1 MEELIEV
8 TSPTYGKRLVQEIQ
22 RLIACKKYVYLAW
35 TKWRSEGGPIWLEGR
50 MTAED
55 RITGEQF
62 CSLCGGDFIEVTML
76 NGRKIFLPSDK
87 WEKAFIHPPRFVV
100 ADRKV
105 NE

>member
-8 TSPTYGKRLVQEIQ
+8 TSPTYGKRLIQEIR
-22 RLIACKKYVYLAW
+22 RLIASKQYVYLAW
-35 TKWRSEGGPIWLEGR
+35 TKWRSVGGPICLEGR

-55 RITGEQF
+55 RITGVQF

-76 NGRKIFLPSDK
+76 NERKIFIPGDK
-87 WEKAFIHPPRFVV
+87 WQWAFFHPPRFVV

>member
-35 TKWRSEGGPIWLEGR
+35 TKWRSVGGPLWLEGR

-55 RITGEQF
+55 RIKEVQF
-62 CSLCGGDFIEVTML
+62 CNLYGGDFIEVTMI
-76 NGRKIFLPSDK
+76 NERKIFIPSDK
-87 WEKAFIHPPRFVV
+87 WQWAFFHPPRFVV